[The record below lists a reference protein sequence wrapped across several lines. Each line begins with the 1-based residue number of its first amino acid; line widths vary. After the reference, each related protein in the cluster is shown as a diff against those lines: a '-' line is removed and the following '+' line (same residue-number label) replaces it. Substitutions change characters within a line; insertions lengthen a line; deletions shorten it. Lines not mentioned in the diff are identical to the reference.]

1 MRCTQT
7 AEAGAY
13 VLGALS
19 PAERSAYERH
29 IAACVTCRN
38 EVAELAG
45 LPGLLG
51 RLDADTAASI
61 GQPEGAPEKL
71 LHTVLA
77 SARTERVR
85 LRRRHMRERG
95 FIMLAAACLAVVVGA
110 GVSTMSIPAAPPPVL
125 GAMTP
130 TDQGEPV
137 NALLGY
143 WADTKG
149 GTEIK
154 MTCSYASG
162 SITVPYTLATAQ
174 YPEDDRC
181 DVLAGCGGPHTTVD
195 DIGVRITYTHQW
207 VTRFGQTIA
216 PSITF
221 QRSTAVR
228 MEPTL

>member
-13 VLGALS
+13 VLGALP

-130 TDQGEPV
+130 TGQGEPV

-143 WADTKG
+143 WADPKG
-149 GTEIK
+149 GTEIR
-154 MTCSYASG
+154 MTCNYAVDSG
-162 SITVPYTLATAQ
+162 HSPADSTRLWLWV
-174 YPEDDRC
+174 YPRD
-181 DVLAGCGGPHTTVD
+181 GGPGKSLWWWDAGPGDRDTIFTETD
-195 DIGVRITYTHQW
+195 LRMDQIGRFEVRD
-207 VTRFGQTIA
+207 G
-216 PSITF
+216 S
-221 QRSTAVR
+221 AVLLSFR
-228 MEPTL
+228 PG

>member
-29 IAACVTCRN
+29 IATCATCRN

-61 GQPEGAPEKL
+61 GQPEGTPEKL
-71 LHTVLA
+71 LDTVLA
-77 SARTERVR
+77 SARTERFR
-85 LRRRHMRERG
+85 LRRRRVRERA
-95 FIMLAAACLAVVVGA
+95 FVMLVAAGLAVVVGA

-125 GAMTP
+125 AAMTP
-130 TDQGEPV
+130 TGQSEPV

-143 WADTKG
+143 WADPKG
-149 GTEIK
+149 GTEIR
-154 MTCSYASG
+154 MTCTYEADPSHGTTESVRLWLWVYPKDGGDGKSLLWWDAGPGYRDTFLVQTDLRMDQIGRFEVRDGSTVLLSYR
-162 SITVPYTLATAQ
+162 T
-174 YPEDDRC
+174 
-181 DVLAGCGGPHTTVD
+181 
-195 DIGVRITYTHQW
+195 
-207 VTRFGQTIA
+207 
-216 PSITF
+216 
-221 QRSTAVR
+221 
-228 MEPTL
+228 